1 MSHRIDVDRKKQF
14 AGLCSVVARL
24 KHENYHY
31 FQTYVEIRYY
41 FQIYEDK
48 IFVANSTFLQ

>member
-14 AGLCSVVARL
+14 AGVSSLTVRL

-31 FQTYVEIRYY
+31 FQTYVVIWYY
-41 FQIYEDK
+41 FPFCKD
-48 IFVANSTFLQ
+48 